1 MKFSPSDWHGKFEG
15 STSYFAPNMQKGA
28 NGRGRTSPTRGKS
41 QRNASERTQFSTP
54 PMGPPPVS
62 PFGQPSHP
70 IPPPPPGPPPGLN
83 FPPAPVP
90 AHAAKFNPQDWN
102 ETFKDPNWVYNE
114 SKETSQ
120 SRSSEATK
128 RPKAARK
135 ASVPQKSSSKTQD
148 ESEASR
154 PRYQAFTEEAEN
166 GEPDA
171 MDIDSGASSTPDT
184 TAGVMPNGSATA
196 PSSATTAKPPGGG
209 LNGLGPDLLD
219 PVIKPQANGVSGM
232 ASVGDALPFPSQA
245 SNSHPIKTNAAQS
258 LKFPQIPFSPPPPTK
273 LDLASADEYF
283 NRMGTYIKSYRKYS
297 KLLTK
302 HFASRDAEMDGD
314 LDDHFIRNR
323 GETTKKLG
331 FASYLAKMEEDE
343 SVMETW
349 KVAQEQHITALQQ
362 CAEVRNKTMK
372 LYQTPQN

>member
-1 MKFSPSDWHGKFEG
+1 
-15 STSYFAPNMQKGA
+15 
-28 NGRGRTSPTRGKS
+28 
-41 QRNASERTQFSTP
+41 
-54 PMGPPPVS
+54 
-62 PFGQPSHP
+62 
-70 IPPPPPGPPPGLN
+70 
-83 FPPAPVP
+83 
-90 AHAAKFNPQDWN
+90 
-102 ETFKDPNWVYNE
+102 
-114 SKETSQ
+114 
-120 SRSSEATK
+120 
-128 RPKAARK
+128 
-135 ASVPQKSSSKTQD
+135 
-148 ESEASR
+148 
-154 PRYQAFTEEAEN
+154 
-166 GEPDA
+166 
-171 MDIDSGASSTPDT
+171 
-184 TAGVMPNGSATA
+184 
-196 PSSATTAKPPGGG
+196 
-209 LNGLGPDLLD
+209 
-219 PVIKPQANGVSGM
+219 M